1 MVQLCNKYT
10 FDDKIEIT
18 NDLHLLFSKMCN
30 HDNSNLVYIDSR
42 YLKLIV
48 KYNIDVNIIQDY
60 ISSIIENVLLTN
72 EKYNLHI
79 NLKSLSV
86 TDFNKYNSLL
96 HSMIL
101 MFRSKFVNKITKCYL
116 YNTSYIFKLIHSF
129 FKKFVSK
136 EEQNDII
143 FVKE

>member
-1 MVQLCNKYT
+1 MVELCNKYT

-60 ISSIIENVLLTN
+60 ISSIIENCQ
-72 EKYNLHI
+72 K
-79 NLKSLSV
+79 
-86 TDFNKYNSLL
+86 
-96 HSMIL
+96 
-101 MFRSKFVNKITKCYL
+101 
-116 YNTSYIFKLIHSF
+116 
-129 FKKFVSK
+129 
-136 EEQNDII
+136 
-143 FVKE
+143 